1 MSEGAPTTLLHEHLT
16 RSAIGCFYQV
26 YHGLRHGYREH
37 IYGLALERELKEAGH
52 RVDREA
58 AVMVYYR
65 GRPLA
70 RQRLDMIVDGKL
82 AVEIKASAV
91 LPPDATAQLFSYLCA
106 TDLEVGL
113 LFHFGIKPR
122 FYRVLCEN
130 RLREREP

>member
-1 MSEGAPTTLLHEHLT
+1 MNEGAPTTLLHAHLT
-16 RSAIGCFYQV
+16 RSVIGCFFRV
-26 YHGLRHGYREH
+26 YHGLRTGYREH
-37 IYGLALERELKEAGH
+37 IYGLALERELIEAGH

-58 AVMVYYR
+58 AVMVHYR

-82 AVEIKASAV
+82 AVEIKATRV
-91 LPPDATAQLFSYLCA
+91 LASDATAQLFSYLCA

-113 LFHFGIKPR
+113 LFHFGPEPK